1 MDRESADKGRA
12 RFETLLK
19 EALKKEGR
27 ERLSERD
34 VLYIACLRLKRTY
47 TRMERG
53 YR

>member
-1 MDRESADKGRA
+1 MDQRPADMSKA

-27 ERLSERD
+27 ERLSDRD
-34 VLYIACLRLKRTY
+34 ILYIACLRLKRTY